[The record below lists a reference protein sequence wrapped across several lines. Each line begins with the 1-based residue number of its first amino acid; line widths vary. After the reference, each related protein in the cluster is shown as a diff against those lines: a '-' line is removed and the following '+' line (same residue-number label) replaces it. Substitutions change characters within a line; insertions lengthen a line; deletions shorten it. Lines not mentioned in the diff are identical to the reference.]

1 MYAIFIVG
9 IIFGSI
15 ILAIGIISGTIL
27 LAMKWRHG
35 GISQKSRERQS
46 EEARMIQEIYN
57 GLSNMEGRVENLE
70 TILMDR
76 YGKDKHS

>member
-1 MYAIFIVG
+1 MHAIFIVG

-15 ILAIGIISGTIL
+15 VLIIGIVAGTIL

-35 GISQKSRERQS
+35 GVSQKSRDRQA
-46 EEARMIQEIYN
+46 EETRMIQEIYN
-57 GLSNMEGRVENLE
+57 GLSKMEKRVESLE

>member
-15 ILAIGIISGTIL
+15 VLIISILAGTIL

-35 GISQKSRERQS
+35 GVSRESRDRQA

-57 GLSNMEGRVENLE
+57 GLTKMEHRVESLE

-76 YGKDKHS
+76 DGKETHS